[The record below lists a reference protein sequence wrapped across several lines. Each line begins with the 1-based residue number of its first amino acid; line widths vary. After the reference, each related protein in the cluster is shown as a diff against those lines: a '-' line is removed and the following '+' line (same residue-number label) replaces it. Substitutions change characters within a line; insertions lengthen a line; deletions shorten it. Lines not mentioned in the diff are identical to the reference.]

1 MKCQNC
7 GKREATVKYYE
18 NINGLKKELHFC
30 SKCAAELGIGHIQ
43 DIFSPMFIN
52 IPDYDIEEEVKCS
65 NCGYTLDD
73 YSKTG
78 LFGCPK
84 CYDTF
89 NETLD
94 ELFLKLHGKN
104 RHVNKN
110 KKQKLNDS
118 SKVLENFE
126 EKKVE
131 KLNRLDMLKEK
142 LKKLVDEE
150 RYEEAAVIRDEIK
163 KIENK

>member
-7 GKREATVKYYE
+7 GKREAIVKYYE
-18 NINGLKKELHFC
+18 NINGIKKELHFC

-104 RHVNKN
+104 RHVNK
-110 KKQKLNDS
+110 K
-118 SKVLENFE
+118 
-126 EKKVE
+126 
-131 KLNRLDMLKEK
+131 
-142 LKKLVDEE
+142 
-150 RYEEAAVIRDEIK
+150 
-163 KIENK
+163 